1 MSRRP
6 AAQRRLLR
14 LWTAGCLAVL
24 LVLGVS
30 WLGDWSLQWPV
41 LLVPLLWALSAG
53 LVRSDPDLNAW
64 DDRDE
69 WYPSG

>member
-6 AAQRRLLR
+6 AADRRVLR
-14 LWTAGCLAVL
+14 LWTAACLAVL
-24 LVLGVS
+24 LVLGIT

-53 LVRSDPDLNAW
+53 LVGT
-64 DDRDE
+64 DR
-69 WYPSG
+69 G